1 MDETAKNLLKT
12 VVNVSDED
20 LAKVGKNIEKIFS
33 AIPRSMEY
41 KTIAEV
47 ISSKYCF
54 AQIKVGDKLVFN
66 PFLDVEEST
75 CPLCPRALIPVLI
88 AGQQG
93 WERTMELISRNIDD
107 VDAINDSCF
116 AGIAGCLDPGLEAG
130 GLGHVKFKIYS
141 EKV

>member
-12 VVNVSDED
+12 VVGISDED
-20 LAKVGKNIEKIFS
+20 LAEVPRNIEKIFS
-33 AIPRSMEY
+33 VIPQSMGY

-54 AQIKVGDKLVFN
+54 AQIKVGDKLVFS
-66 PFLDVEEST
+66 PFLNVEEST

-88 AGQQG
+88 SGQQG
-93 WERTMELISRNIDD
+93 WERSMDLLSKNVEDIDEM
-107 VDAINDSCF
+107 NDSCF
-116 AGIAGCLDPGLEAG
+116 AGIAGCMDPGLDGG
-130 GLGHVKFKIYS
+130 GLGHVNFKIYT